1 MFTDIIDMVSV
12 LLAMIQINEF
22 PSSGSDG
29 QKYWSLVRRLQVFFL
44 NDITVC
50 AICKQNSNNA
60 YVS

>member
-22 PSSGSDG
+22 LSSGSDG
-29 QKYWSLVRRLQVFFL
+29 QKYWSLVRRLQVFLL
-44 NDITVC
+44 NCITVS
-50 AICKQNSNNA
+50 AVCKQNTNSE